1 MEKDFSWIIRILYSS
16 TKNEHLIVSD
26 KLFENFKK
34 KWSESIEDSTNN
46 IVYTRR
52 FNKEKNNIQKKLGYS

>member
-1 MEKDFSWIIRILYSS
+1 MEKDFNWIIHILYSS
-16 TKNEHLIVSD
+16 ITNEHLIVSE